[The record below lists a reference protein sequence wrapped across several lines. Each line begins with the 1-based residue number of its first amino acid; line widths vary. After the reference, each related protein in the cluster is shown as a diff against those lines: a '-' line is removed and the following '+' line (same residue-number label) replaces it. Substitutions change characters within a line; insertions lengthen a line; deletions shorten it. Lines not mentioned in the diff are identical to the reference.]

1 MPLATFSQHLLKE
14 LLMPEVRVG
23 EVRLHY
29 EVAGRGDP
37 LLMVMG
43 MGGSSAGWPPDLLTE
58 LARSFRTIVYD
69 NRGTGLS
76 DKPDV
81 PYSLEMFA
89 ADAIAIL
96 DDLNIS
102 RTHLF
107 GVSMGG
113 MIAQEIA
120 LRYGSRLQTLTLG
133 CTTCGGKNAVPP
145 PPESARLL
153 SAPRNGLSDEDVIR
167 RGWPLAY
174 TPEFIENHRAELEA
188 TIPRLLVNA
197 TPAFI
202 FKRHLEATYGLKT
215 YDRLPEI
222 TMPTLIITG
231 AKDVLI
237 PARNSEILAE
247 RIPGAKLHVI
257 PNAGHAFFNEARE
270 QFLKEFV
277 PFATSHP
284 IGHN

>member
-1 MPLATFSQHLLKE
+1 L
-14 LLMPEVRVG
+14 
-23 EVRLHY
+23 
-29 EVAGRGDP
+29 
-37 LLMVMG
+37 
-43 MGGSSAGWPPDLLTE
+43 GGSSAGWAPELVAE
-58 LARSFRTIVYD
+58 LARSFRTITYD

-76 DKPDV
+76 DKPDE

-96 DDLNIS
+96 DHLRIS

-133 CTTCGGKNAVPP
+133 CTTCGGRNAVPP
-145 PPESARLL
+145 PPESVKLL
-153 SAPRNGLSDEDVIR
+153 TAPRGGLSDEEVIR

-174 TPEFIENHRAELEA
+174 TLEYIKNHRAELEGS
-188 TIPRLLVNA
+188 IPRLLVNA
-197 TPAFI
+197 TPTFI
-202 FKRHLEATYGLKT
+202 FKRHLDASYGLKT
-215 YDRLPEI
+215 YERLPQI
-222 TMPTLIITG
+222 TTPTLVITG
-231 AKDVLI
+231 AQDLLF

-257 PNAGHAFFNEARE
+257 SNAAHAFFNEARE
-270 QFLKEFV
+270 EFLKEFV
-277 PFATSHP
+277 PFAKSYP
-284 IGHN
+284 IGSR